1 MLSRLLCGL
10 ALVCVVVMGSGCGT
24 TSGGGGGG
32 GGNTGPSLTEYQ
44 LDGSNP
50 ELEADITALTTA
62 YNAALQC
69 IGEDDTFFTDQQNLD
84 ALKTSYTGAAA
95 DFPAYVDESRQ
106 LVENGSDEICN
117 YALGQ
122 DAVLDGFVA
131 DITEA
136 RNRGRACR
144 GDDPNLTDENSL
156 EFLKQRYLTQV
167 LSFDNLTDAAEA
179 LANDAAVIA
188 DEECGEE

>member
-10 ALVCVVVMGSGCGT
+10 GLACVLVMGFGCNS
-24 TSGGGGGG
+24 TSGGGGG
-32 GGNTGPSLTEYQ
+32 GGNTGPNLNDYQ

-62 YNAALQC
+62 YNAALLC
-69 IGEDDTFFTDQQNLD
+69 INEDDTSFTDQQNLD
-84 ALKTSYTGAAA
+84 ALKASYTGEAA

-106 LVENGSDEICN
+106 LIENGSEQICT
-117 YALGQ
+117 YQLGQ
-122 DAVLDGFVA
+122 DATLDAFVT

-136 RNRGRACR
+136 RNRGRECR
-144 GDDPNLTDENSL
+144 GDEPTLTDENSL
-156 EFLKQRYLTQV
+156 EFLKQRYLTQM

-188 DEECGEE
+188 DEECGQE